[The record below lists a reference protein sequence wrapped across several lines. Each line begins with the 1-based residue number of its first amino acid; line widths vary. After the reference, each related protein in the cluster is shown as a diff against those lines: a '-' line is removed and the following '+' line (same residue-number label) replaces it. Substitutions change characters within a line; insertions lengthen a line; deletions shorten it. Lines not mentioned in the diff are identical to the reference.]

1 LLNGKNCIIQFIFI
15 NLTNLFMRKFT
26 FLLSM
31 LIAMTTMAQTT
42 GYEVNFS
49 GEKEG
54 DRPLNYVKVESSSY
68 GAKSYN
74 LTEAEKLQLYVDAT
88 ETVTLKVGAG
98 DIVTPTTGYGGA
110 WMHAYVYVDA
120 DGDGTFTAG
129 TDADGYTPTGDLVSY
144 SAYNKDD
151 AG

>member
-1 LLNGKNCIIQFIFI
+1 
-15 NLTNLFMRKFT
+15 MRKFT

-49 GEKEG
+49 GEKAS
-54 DRPLNYVKVESSSY
+54 DRPLNYVRVESPSY
-68 GAKSYN
+68 GSKSYN

-110 WMHAYVYVDA
+110 WMHAYVYKHHRHHRRQQ
-120 DGDGTFTAG
+120 
-129 TDADGYTPTGDLVSY
+129 
-144 SAYNKDD
+144 NR
-151 AG
+151 